1 MSEGVWR
8 PLWFASPQRSQRI
21 LVVATV
27 VLLLSVPGGIT
38 RAVSKSSRGRE
49 EEEDG
54 T

>member
-1 MSEGVWR
+1 MVCQPTRGATE
-8 PLWFASPQRSQRI
+8 I
-21 LVVATV
+21 LVVVLVMTVRV
-27 VLLLSVPGGIT
+27 VLLLSVPDGIT